1 MSASAGYATRAG
13 TYAAEVDAGLAAP
26 QLLGDL
32 LHPGMVVA
40 EVPSGVGHYVHAYAE
55 AGCRTVLVDASAEM
69 LTAAADNTAGLPD
82 LRFVHARLETLTPHK
97 LLVDLAVMPNGGV
110 NQLAHDL
117 PLSDVF
123 RSLAGLLVPG
133 GRVLVQALLGE
144 PVEKC
149 GFYEPLR
156 GSTWF
161 TDRRI
166 PDAAGGTLVRRRR
179 QRRHGDLVDVD
190 FTLHR
195 GNALV
200 YEHTVSLRLLDR
212 ACVTEAAAVAGLA
225 VAAYRAGLGQLTE
238 VVLAGAPS

>member
-1 MSASAGYATRAG
+1 MSASTGYATRAG
-13 TYAAEVDAGLAAP
+13 TYAAEVAAGLAAP

-32 LHPGMVVA
+32 LRPGMVVA
-40 EVPSGVGHYVHAYAE
+40 EVPSGAGHYVGAYAE

-69 LTAAADNTAGLPD
+69 LTASADNTTGLPD
-82 LRFVHARLETLTPHK
+82 VRFVHARLESLGAHE
-97 LLVDLAVMPNGGV
+97 LLVDLAVMPNGAL
-110 NQLAHDL
+110 NQLTHDL

-123 RSLAGLLVPG
+123 RSLAGVLAPG

-156 GSTWF
+156 GSSWF

-190 FTLHR
+190 FMLR
-195 GNALV
+195 RDGVLV
-200 YEHTVSLRLLDR
+200 YEHTVALRLLDR
-212 ACVTEAAAVAGLA
+212 TSVTEAAALAGLT
-225 VAAYRAGLGQLTE
+225 VATYRPGLGQLTE